1 MDPASVIIVN
11 SVSDDPFAIDVAH
24 HFGQTSEI
32 SDQISL
38 KTFANTEFCPRFI
51 SDEDG
56 TANIGHSLDGKT
68 VAIVSTCCGN
78 DTRNALAMRNFLV
91 ARAAK
96 DNGAARVILVEPDL
110 YYSAQDRGP
119 RLEHGETA
127 SARDRK
133 DLKKF
138 DGQPFSA
145 RLYAQ
150 LLHTSGVD
158 AVVTV
163 HNHSIAVQRLF
174 TRELDNQF
182 FNLSPAELYC
192 DYFTR
197 YELGH
202 QDTAGEG
209 LLVCAPD
216 AGATPFAREIRA
228 GLDAAASHLLIKPEI
243 GLITMCK
250 VRSGERKVAIT
261 AAPDSPTQMKGIR
274 GRNVI
279 VFDDMVRT
287 GNTIMQCC
295 EVLKEAGAARVTF
308 VVTHFHSSDEV
319 KENLNSQAIDQII
332 TTNTLPSI
340 LNRDMQGR
348 LRKKMMV
355 LKIEKWIASF
365 LHATF
370 GGTLRVSDGPLY
382 AVDISSKN
390 PRWQPPNHLQE

>member
-1 MDPASVIIVN
+1 MEAPVIIVN

-24 HFGQTSEI
+24 HFGQASEI
-32 SDQISL
+32 SDEISL

-51 SDEDG
+51 SGDEED
-56 TANIGHSLDGKT
+56 TSNIGHGLDGTT
-68 VAIVSTCCGN
+68 VVIVSTCCGV
-78 DTRNALAMRNFLV
+78 DTRNALAMRDFLV

-96 DNGAARVILVEPDL
+96 DNGAAKVVLVEPDL

-119 RLEHGETA
+119 RSEHGETL
-127 SARDRK
+127 SARDAK

-138 DGQPFSA
+138 NGQPFSS

-150 LLHTSGVD
+150 LLRTSGVD

-163 HNHSIAVQRLF
+163 HNHSVAVQRLF
-174 TRELDNQF
+174 AREFDGQF

-192 DYFTR
+192 DYLVR
-197 YELGH
+197 HEMVR
-202 QDTAGEG
+202 QDGGASG

-216 AGATPFAREIRA
+216 AGATPFAREIRS
-228 GLDAAASHLLIKPEI
+228 GLEAAAGHLLIKPEV

-261 AAPDSPTQMKGIR
+261 ASSDSPTPMEGIR

-287 GNTIMQCC
+287 GNTIVQCC
-295 EVLKEAGAARVTF
+295 ELLKEAGAARVTF

-319 KENLNSQAIDQII
+319 KENLNNPAIDQII

-348 LRKKMMV
+348 LRKKTLV
-355 LKIEKWIASF
+355 LKIEKWIAAF
-365 LHATF
+365 LQATF
-370 GGTLRVSDGPLY
+370 TNRLRLGDGPLY
-382 AVDISSKN
+382 SVDISSKN
-390 PRWQPPNHLQE
+390 PRWQPGSHMPR

>member
-1 MDPASVIIVN
+1 MDAANVIIVN

-24 HFGQTSEI
+24 HFGQNSEI
-32 SDQISL
+32 ADQISL
-38 KTFANTEFCPRFI
+38 KQFANTEFCPRFI
-51 SDEDG
+51 SDDEDD
-56 TANIGHSLDGKT
+56 TSNIGHGLDGKT
-68 VAIVSTCCGN
+68 VVIVSTCCGN

-96 DNGAARVILVEPDL
+96 DNGAERVVLVEPDL

-119 RLEHGETA
+119 RPEHGETA
-127 SARDRK
+127 NPRDVK
-133 DLKKF
+133 DHKKF
-138 DGQPFSA
+138 NGQPFSA
-145 RLYAQ
+145 MLYAQ

-163 HNHSIAVQRLF
+163 HNHSVAVQRLF
-174 TRELDNQF
+174 TNEFGGQF
-182 FNLSPAELYC
+182 FNLSPTELYG
-192 DYFTR
+192 DYFLR
-197 YELGH
+197 YELNG
-202 QDTAGEG
+202 QDHGGG

-216 AGATPFAREIRA
+216 AGATPFAREIRTN
-228 GLDAAASHLLIKPEI
+228 LEAAASRLLIKPDI

-250 VRSGERKVAIT
+250 VRSGERKVTIT
-261 AAPDSPTQMKGIR
+261 AAPDSPTQMEGIR
-274 GRNVI
+274 GRNVV

-308 VVTHFHSSDEV
+308 VVTHFHSADEV
-319 KENLNSQAIDQII
+319 KENLNSAAIDQII

-355 LKIEKWIASF
+355 LKIEKWIAAF

-370 GGTLRVSDGPLY
+370 TNQARTGSSPLY

-390 PRWQPPNHLQE
+390 PRWQPHTHLS